1 MWIARDEDESLWIYD
16 TKPIKGDNEWVIA
29 NTTGG
34 CCKIGDGDLDEFDGV
49 KWKDDEPK
57 ELILKQ

>member
-1 MWIARDEDESLWIYD
+1 MWLIQNPSRSPPERIIVIELDYKYD
-16 TKPIKGDNEWVIA
+16 I
-29 NTTGG
+29 
-34 CCKIGDGDLDEFDGV
+34 CHIGDGDLDEFDGV